1 MSAVTINIQPDLDNK
16 VSEWR
21 QDHDFQ
27 IPALVGADPDRLEQ
41 AYGVT
46 GAPETFLLDR
56 SGKILFRHI
65 GFSPGEERV
74 LEAQIRVL
82 LDLEPFPVPTPGQA
96 GRSTG

>member
-1 MSAVTINIQPDLDNK
+1 MSAVAINIQPDLDGK

-21 QDHDFQ
+21 QDHNFQ
-27 IPALVGADPDRLEQ
+27 IPALVGADPDKLEQ

-46 GAPETFLLDR
+46 GAPETFLLNR

-65 GFSPGEERV
+65 GFSAGEERV

-82 LDLEPFPVPTPGQA
+82 LPSPPRTYVVDITALF
-96 GRSTG
+96 SIL